1 MNAKVAETLQQQV
14 RNRVRKAYSAGY
26 FDACARA
33 GMQARVVALSP
44 AGGWYQCAKSFLRDV
59 RHSGDEAAAV
69 GLKSEAVRFEH
80 THQSWQTTKY
90 STFVMHKAAAAM
102 ANATYG
108 GVRAALAS
116 EVRDNASGCHVDGH
130 TPSVVGTPKRTMRSD
145 TGAATAAATSGSSR
159 NDSTN
164 RDTSANSTESA
175 RGPGP
180 TEPSAVV
187 TDKRAGES
195 DEQYGCRMGMSHLLF
210 GTTGAS
216 SEGDNATPT
225 EQKVSKPTTI
235 ASATEQQSSDRTAAN
250 ATSTEGDNQ
259 REKQQASTAEPA
271 TGATTARQEIGAG
284 EAAAASAGGGGRDA
298 AADGAGA
305 TRQPAAATITNRAMA
320 ATTTDSLGPATE
332 SM

>member
-1 MNAKVAETLQQQV
+1 
-14 RNRVRKAYSAGY
+14 
-26 FDACARA
+26 
-33 GMQARVVALSP
+33 
-44 AGGWYQCAKSFLRDV
+44 
-59 RHSGDEAAAV
+59 
-69 GLKSEAVRFEH
+69 
-80 THQSWQTTKY
+80 
-90 STFVMHKAAAAM
+90 MHKAAAAM

-164 RDTSANSTESA
+164 GDTSANSTEST

-180 TEPSAVV
+180 TEPSAAV

-210 GTTGAS
+210 GATGAS

-235 ASATEQQSSDRTAAN
+235 ASATEQQSSDSTAAN
-250 ATSTEGDNQ
+250 ATSTEGGNQ
-259 REKQQASTAEPA
+259 RDKQQASTAEPA

-320 ATTTDSLGPATE
+320 ATTTDSLGPATG
-332 SM
+332 SI

>member
-1 MNAKVAETLQQQV
+1 M
-14 RNRVRKAYSAGY
+14 
-26 FDACARA
+26 C
-33 GMQARVVALSP
+33 
-44 AGGWYQCAKSFLRDV
+44 
-59 RHSGDEAAAV
+59 
-69 GLKSEAVRFEH
+69 
-80 THQSWQTTKY
+80 
-90 STFVMHKAAAAM
+90 
-102 ANATYG
+102 
-108 GVRAALAS
+108 
-116 EVRDNASGCHVDGH
+116 
-130 TPSVVGTPKRTMRSD
+130 TP
-145 TGAATAAATSGSSR
+145 TGGSSR

-164 RDTSANSTESA
+164 GDTSANSTENT

-180 TEPSAVV
+180 TEPSAAV

-210 GTTGAS
+210 GATGAS

-235 ASATEQQSSDRTAAN
+235 ASATEQQSSDSTAAN

-332 SM
+332 PT

>member
-1 MNAKVAETLQQQV
+1 M
-14 RNRVRKAYSAGY
+14 
-26 FDACARA
+26 
-33 GMQARVVALSP
+33 
-44 AGGWYQCAKSFLRDV
+44 
-59 RHSGDEAAAV
+59 
-69 GLKSEAVRFEH
+69 
-80 THQSWQTTKY
+80 
-90 STFVMHKAAAAM
+90 MHKAAAAM

-116 EVRDNASGCHVDGH
+116 EARGNAGGRHVDGH
-130 TPSVVGTPKRTMRSD
+130 TPSVVSAPKRTMRGD
-145 TGAATAAATSGSSR
+145 KDAATAAATGGSSGNGNGNGDKGASSTGSSR
-159 NDSTN
+159 DP
-164 RDTSANSTESA
+164 RPA
-175 RGPGP
+175 
-180 TEPSAVV
+180 EPSAAA

-195 DEQYGCRMGMSHLLF
+195 DEQHGCRMGMSHLLF
-210 GTTGAS
+210 GATGAS

-235 ASATEQQSSDRTAAN
+235 ASATEQQSSDSTAAN
-250 ATSTEGDNQ
+250 ATNTEGDNQ

-271 TGATTARQEIGAG
+271 TGATTARQEVGAG

-305 TRQPAAATITNRAMA
+305 TRQPAAATITNRATA